1 MRKLLALIMLMFT
14 TLAFSQRKEIDY
26 PRYEVDSLGQKVVVI
41 TVRQAMILDN
51 NSDLLIL
58 LKKQVVEMNEYEDIC
73 VKVINDKEVV
83 ISKMTVQISKLEK
96 DLVVKDDKIK
106 ILQDEIL
113 ALLAKLKLSDEQLT
127 NRDDVI
133 KTMNKQMSK
142 LKTKMIIG
150 GIGGGI
156 IIVALVL
163 SSVTLK

>member
-113 ALLAKLKLSDEQLT
+113 ALVAKLKLSDEQLT

>member
-14 TLAFSQRKEIDY
+14 TLAFSQQKEIDY
-26 PRYEVDSLGQKVVVI
+26 PRYEVDSLGQKVVII
-41 TVRQAMILDN
+41 TIRQAMILDN

-113 ALLAKLKLSDEQLT
+113 ALVAKLKLSDEQLA

-163 SSVTLK
+163 SSVLH

>member
-113 ALLAKLKLSDEQLT
+113 ALVAKLKLSDEQLT

-163 SSVTLK
+163 SSVL

>member
-58 LKKQVVEMNEYEDIC
+58 LKKQVVEMNEYEDMC

-83 ISKMTVQISKLEK
+83 ISKMTIQISKLEK

-113 ALLAKLKLSDEQLT
+113 ALVAKLKLSDEQLT

>member
-14 TLAFSQRKEIDY
+14 TLAFSQKKEIDY

-58 LKKQVVEMNEYEDIC
+58 LKKQVIEMNEYEDIC

-113 ALLAKLKLSDEQLT
+113 ALVAKLKLSDEQLT

-163 SSVTLK
+163 SSVLH

>member
-113 ALLAKLKLSDEQLT
+113 ALVAKLKLSDEQLT
-127 NRDDVI
+127 NRDDLI

-163 SSVTLK
+163 SSVLY

>member
-41 TVRQAMILDN
+41 TVRQAVILDN

>member
-83 ISKMTVQISKLEK
+83 ISKMTIQISKLEK

-163 SSVTLK
+163 SSVLH

>member
-113 ALLAKLKLSDEQLT
+113 ALVAKLKLSDEQLT

-163 SSVTLK
+163 SSVLY

>member
-113 ALLAKLKLSDEQLT
+113 ALVAKLKLSDEQLT

-163 SSVTLK
+163 SSVLH

>member
-41 TVRQAMILDN
+41 TVRQAVILDN

-58 LKKQVVEMNEYEDIC
+58 LKKQVVEMNEYEDMC

-83 ISKMTVQISKLEK
+83 ISKMTIQISKLEK

>member
-113 ALLAKLKLSDEQLT
+113 ALVAKLVVVGVSAVATSVGLS
-127 NRDDVI
+127 
-133 KTMNKQMSK
+133 
-142 LKTKMIIG
+142 
-150 GIGGGI
+150 
-156 IIVALVL
+156 IVRAV
-163 SSVTLK
+163 

>member
-1 MRKLLALIMLMFT
+1 MRKLLTLIMLMFT

-83 ISKMTVQISKLEK
+83 RKYVERKNLR
-96 DLVVKDDKIK
+96 KI
-106 ILQDEIL
+106 D
-113 ALLAKLKLSDEQLT
+113 SDI
-127 NRDDVI
+127 NI
-133 KTMNKQMSK
+133 FWF
-142 LKTKMIIG
+142 
-150 GIGGGI
+150 
-156 IIVALVL
+156 
-163 SSVTLK
+163 

>member
-58 LKKQVVEMNEYEDIC
+58 LKKQVVEMNEYEDMC

-83 ISKMTVQISKLEK
+83 ISKMTIQISKLEK

-163 SSVTLK
+163 SSVLN

>member
-113 ALLAKLKLSDEQLT
+113 ALVAKLKLSDEQLT
-127 NRDDVI
+127 NRDEVI
-133 KTMNKQMSK
+133 KTMDKQMSK

-163 SSVTLK
+163 SSVLY

>member
-14 TLAFSQRKEIDY
+14 TLAFSQRKENDY
-26 PRYEVDSLGQKVVVI
+26 PRYEEDSLGQKVVVI

-113 ALLAKLKLSDEQLT
+113 ALVAKLKLSDEQLT

-163 SSVTLK
+163 SSVLR

>member
-163 SSVTLK
+163 SSVLY

>member
-14 TLAFSQRKEIDY
+14 TLAFSQKKEIDY

-58 LKKQVVEMNEYEDIC
+58 LKKQVVEMNEYEDMC

-83 ISKMTVQISKLEK
+83 ISKMTIQISKLEK

-163 SSVTLK
+163 SSVL

>member
-58 LKKQVVEMNEYEDIC
+58 LKKQVVEMNEYEDMC

-83 ISKMTVQISKLEK
+83 ISKMTIQISKLEK

-163 SSVTLK
+163 SSVLH

>member
-1 MRKLLALIMLMFT
+1 MRKLLALAMIMFS
-14 TLAFSQRKEIDY
+14 TLIFSQQKEIDY

-163 SSVTLK
+163 SSVLH

>member
-1 MRKLLALIMLMFT
+1 
-14 TLAFSQRKEIDY
+14 
-26 PRYEVDSLGQKVVVI
+26 
-41 TVRQAMILDN
+41 
-51 NSDLLIL
+51 
-58 LKKQVVEMNEYEDIC
+58 MNEYEDIC

>member
-14 TLAFSQRKEIDY
+14 TLAFSQKKEIDY

-58 LKKQVVEMNEYEDIC
+58 LKKQVIEMNEYEDIC

-113 ALLAKLKLSDEQLT
+113 ALVAKLKLSDEQLT

-133 KTMNKQMSK
+133 KTMNKQMSN

-163 SSVTLK
+163 SSVLH

>member
-14 TLAFSQRKEIDY
+14 TLAFSQQKEIDY

-106 ILQDEIL
+106 ILQNEIL
-113 ALLAKLKLSDEQLT
+113 ALVAKLKLSDEQLA

-163 SSVTLK
+163 SSVLH

>member
-106 ILQDEIL
+106 VLQDEIL
-113 ALLAKLKLSDEQLT
+113 ALVAKLKLSDEQLT

>member
-41 TVRQAMILDN
+41 TVHQAMILDN

-58 LKKQVVEMNEYEDIC
+58 LKKQVVEMNEYEDMC

-83 ISKMTVQISKLEK
+83 ISKMTIQISKLEK

>member
-113 ALLAKLKLSDEQLT
+113 ALVAKLKLSDEQLT
-127 NRDDVI
+127 NRDDII

-163 SSVTLK
+163 SSVLY

>member
-58 LKKQVVEMNEYEDIC
+58 LKKQVVEMNEYEDMC

-83 ISKMTVQISKLEK
+83 ISKMTIQISKLEK

>member
-113 ALLAKLKLSDEQLT
+113 ALVAKLKLSDEQLT

-163 SSVTLK
+163 SSVLN

>member
-73 VKVINDKEVV
+73 IKVINDKEVV

-113 ALLAKLKLSDEQLT
+113 ALVAKLKLSDEQLT

-163 SSVTLK
+163 SSVLY

>member
-14 TLAFSQRKEIDY
+14 TLAFSQKKEIDY

-58 LKKQVVEMNEYEDIC
+58 LKKQVIEMNEYEDIC

-113 ALLAKLKLSDEQLT
+113 ALVAKLKLSDEQLA

-133 KTMNKQMSK
+133 KTMNKQMSN

-163 SSVTLK
+163 SSVLH